1 MPRLLRC
8 IHGAPMTRI
17 ELAWR
22 ELDAANEALGFSKL
36 ALKLAKERRT
46 KAEAEVIA
54 AKKAHKENFG

>member
-1 MPRLLRC
+1 
-8 IHGAPMTRI
+8 MTRI